1 MKYKILIVE
10 DEIVTALSFIQSMED
25 WGYEFLEP
33 ATTGEEAVER
43 AREQKP
49 DLILM
54 DINLPG
60 RMNGIEAAKK
70 IRALLDDIPVIFTSA
85 YPEYQ
90 MKAKIEIGGGRM
102 SYLTKPIDFK
112 EVRAKIEEML
122 KEKT

>member
-1 MKYKILIVE
+1 MKKYKILIVE

-43 AREQKP
+43 AKDEHP

-70 IRALLDDIPVIFTSA
+70 IRALLDVPVIFTSA

-90 MKAKIEIGGGRM
+90 MKAKIELGGGRM
-102 SYLTKPIDFK
+102 SYLTKPIDFN
-112 EVRAKIEEML
+112 EVKSKIASML
-122 KEKT
+122 KERA